1 MRRRAQS
8 GMTVLEV
15 LVAAALFSIF
25 LAAALSFY
33 LVHQRASARGQEK
46 IEVQQNARVALTVVA
61 REVRMAGYDLDA
73 VIAAQ
78 SPPSA
83 IQDARNDRLT
93 FLADIDDDGKLD
105 RVTFR
110 VEGTR
115 LIRDS
120 ASWNGGS
127 FSTTVSSEVA
137 EGIVVLSFEY
147 FDGELPENHRVPAPV
162 AQAELE
168 EIRSINVGLV
178 ARRPSTAD
186 SEETFLLSTD
196 VSLRN
201 LRQ

>member
-25 LAAALSFY
+25 LAAGLSFY

-46 IEVQQNARVALTVVA
+46 IEVQQNARVALAVVA
-61 REVRMAGYDLDA
+61 REVRLAGYDPDA
-73 VIAAQ
+73 VIASQ
-78 SPPSA
+78 STPTP
-83 IQDARNDRLT
+83 IQDARDDRLT
-93 FLADIDDDGKLD
+93 FLADVNDDGKLD

-110 VEGTR
+110 LEHSR

-120 ASWNGGS
+120 SSWTGGS
-127 FSTTVSSEVA
+127 FSSPVSSEIA

-147 FDGELPENHRVPAPV
+147 FDGELPENNRVSTPV
-162 AQAELE
+162 SQAGLA
-168 EIRSINVGLV
+168 EIRSIHVGLV

-186 SEETFLLSTD
+186 SEETFLLGTD

-201 LRQ
+201 LR